1 MTPQQLLEEVQG
13 RFVVLYHKDESALNR
28 LLAQAL
34 TKFQDK
40 AGVLFT
46 LRTNEPQVP
55 IPEGFWRVASCHDSA
70 SRFVP
75 TQPDR
80 ESGVLYLG
88 TEPRNRPPYTVH
100 YLVKLT
106 AWPLDKDL
114 PTSCISLVSDYLET
128 LISIPN
134 TERTRGILNAT
145 GQASDHLPA
154 EQELRTRLTELEVEM
169 EEAKAML
176 PPIAVY

>member
-1 MTPQQLLEEVQG
+1 MTPQQLLEEVQS
-13 RFVVLYHKDESALNR
+13 RFVVLYHNDETALNR

-46 LRTNEPQVP
+46 LRTDEQQVA
-55 IPEGFWRVASCHDSA
+55 IPDGFWRVASCHDSA

-80 ESGVLYLG
+80 ESGWLYLG
-88 TEPRNRPPYTVH
+88 IEPRNRPPYTVH

-114 PTSCISLVSDYLET
+114 PTSCLSLVADYLEA
-128 LISIPN
+128 LIAIPN
-134 TERTRGILNAT
+134 TERARGILNAT
-145 GQASDHLPA
+145 GQASDYLPSV
-154 EQELRTRLTELEVEM
+154 QELRSRLTELELEM
-169 EEAKAML
+169 EEAKAIL